1 MQEARAFH
9 PPWGGRK
16 LQVRHCSQAQ
26 VGIMRPDSPKDGPWV
41 PQALGQPSWA
51 PELEN
56 AL

>member
-9 PPWGGRK
+9 PPWGGRE

-41 PQALGQPSWA
+41 PQTPGQPSWA